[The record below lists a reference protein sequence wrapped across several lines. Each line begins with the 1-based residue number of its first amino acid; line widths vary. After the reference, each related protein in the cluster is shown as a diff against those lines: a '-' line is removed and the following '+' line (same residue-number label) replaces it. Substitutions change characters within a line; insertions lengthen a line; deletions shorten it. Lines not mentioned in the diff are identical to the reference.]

1 MKHIF
6 KKYEFQNESIADDL
20 IQDLGVETDEHGNEY
35 PTHKNTI
42 VKLGNVVVTPGEYDE
57 EGNET
62 KAPVLA
68 DKYSIDVLWVDSDD
82 SAIADWSQYEI
93 QIEDQG
99 VHQFFG
105 ISYIAE

>member
-1 MKHIF
+1 MKV
-6 KKYEFQNESIADDL
+6 KKYEFENESIADDL
-20 IQDLGVETDEHGNEY
+20 IHDLGVETDEDGNEY

-57 EGNET
+57 DGNET

-93 QIEDQG
+93 QIEGQG

-105 ISYIAE
+105 ISYNAE